1 MSGGPV
7 LDGRCNIAFLS
18 DAVKTCGMPLLR
30 HRLMLLAAA
39 FLLAGISASEA
50 ARGASPDPQSGSL
63 AEASQAFDDA
73 QFHHDRAAIDRFL
86 SSDFLFVP
94 RSGQALGRSDF
105 LAAVTTPGEVLEPF
119 VIRDHRIRA
128 LGPDGG
134 VVSGEGLVRGTQDGK
149 SFSSHFRYADIF
161 ARQNGRWVVVY
172 VQVTAL
178 PAP

>member
-1 MSGGPV
+1 
-7 LDGRCNIAFLS
+7 LE
-18 DAVKTCGMPLLR
+18 AVKVCRMPLSSQM
-30 HRLMLLAAA
+30 LMPLGAAVLLT
-39 FLLAGISASEA
+39 GMSASGA
-50 ARGASPDPQSGSL
+50 ARGASPDPQTGSL
-63 AEASQAFDDA
+63 AEASKAFDDA
-73 QFHHDRAAIDRFL
+73 QFHHDGAAIDRFL
-86 SSDFLFVP
+86 SADFVFVT

-105 LAAVTTPGEVLEPF
+105 IAAVTTPGEVLEPF

-128 LGPDGG
+128 LGPGGG

-161 ARQNGRWVVVY
+161 ARRNGRWMVVY